1 MGNGTGGESLRWSV
15 LQLIASGPPRRTY
28 HPTGGNTVRY
38 TLFGR
43 TGLRVSELSLG
54 AMTIGDDWGWGATE
68 DTSGRLLDSYAEAG
82 GNFIDTANNYTE
94 GSSERILGKLL
105 EGRRDRFV
113 LATKYTCAIDPA
125 DVNSAGNH
133 RKNLV
138 QSVEASLGRLR
149 TDRVDVL
156 WVHAR
161 DNFTPVD
168 EVMRA
173 LDDLVRSGKVQYI
186 GVSDWPAW
194 EIAQANTLAELRG
207 WTSFAGSQLR
217 YNLLERTPEREL
229 LPQARAFDLAVLAWA
244 PLAAGKLTGK
254 YRWGGTGRLDGADP
268 DDRDQNEDAVITAV
282 IEVAEQG
289 GWTPAQVA
297 LAWLRSR
304 PGNIIPIIAAT
315 EERQLADNLASV
327 DVRLDDGAL
336 ARLNEASAVPLGFPH
351 DFLREPG
358 ITRNVYGDRWA
369 EIDDRR
375 STRRRTTGEVL

>member
-1 MGNGTGGESLRWSV
+1 M
-15 LQLIASGPPRRTY
+15 
-28 HPTGGNTVRY
+28 RY

-54 AMTIGDDWGWGATE
+54 AMTMGEGGGRDAAK
-68 DTSGRLLDSYAEAG
+68 DTGGRILDTYADAG
-82 GNFIDTANNYTE
+82 GNFIDTANNYT
-94 GSSERILGKLL
+94 GGASERLLGELL

-113 LATKYTCAIDPA
+113 LASKYTCATRQG
-125 DVNSAGNH
+125 DVNAAGNH

-138 QSVEASLGRLR
+138 RSVEASLERLR
-149 TDRVDVL
+149 TDHLDVL

-161 DNFTPVD
+161 DNFTPVE

-173 LDDLVRSGKVQYI
+173 LDDVVRSGKVLYV

-207 WTSFAGSQLR
+207 WTAFAGSQLR

-254 YRWGGTGRLDGADP
+254 YRRGETGRLAGADDGATP
-268 DDRDQNEDAVITAV
+268 NHREEETLTAV
-282 IEVAEQG
+282 LEVAEQG
-289 GWTPAQVA
+289 GWSPAQVA

-315 EERQLADNLASV
+315 KESQLADNLGAV
-327 DVRLDDGAL
+327 GITLDADALDRLD
-336 ARLNEASAVPLGFPH
+336 RTSEVPLGFPH
-351 DFLREPG
+351 DFLRQPG
-358 ITRNVYGDRWA
+358 VVENVYGDRWA
-369 EIDDRR
+369 AIEDRR
-375 STRRRTTGEVL
+375 STYRRTASEIR